1 MHKIFCILLF
11 ILASFIEVLSQTTIN
26 IWDGTSVRSKV
37 SMTAYLADPDESTGI
52 GIIVCPGGSYF
63 WHDFETEGVD
73 VARWLQSN
81 GISAFVLKY
90 RVAGLFAYISHSRR
104 LGGGNRFPYPIQD
117 AQRAIQILREN
128 PKEYGIDPD
137 RLGIM
142 GFSAGGHLS
151 MYAAEKG
158 NCDFLKDLGIKS
170 SVSLMPSFCVPI
182 YPVVTLS
189 DERYVHKRS
198 RRAILGERNAGKIA
212 MRDSLSLE
220 LNIHHD
226 LPPVFLMNCK
236 DDPIVHY
243 RNSELLDSALN
254 SIGARHRYVQYSSG
268 GHGFGATSS
277 KTTSEAIAWK
287 EEFIN
292 WLRNIFQ

>member
-1 MHKIFCILLF
+1 MLYKIGILLL
-11 ILASFIEVLSQTTIN
+11 ILCCGIKASSQNTIN
-26 IWDGTSVRSKV
+26 IWEGTSVKSNV
-37 SMTAYLADPDESTGI
+37 TLTSFLADSDKSTGI

-63 WHDFETEGVD
+63 WHDYETEGIE
-73 VARWLQSN
+73 VAKWLQSK

-90 RVAGLFAYISHSRR
+90 RVAGIFAYISHFRR
-104 LGGGNRFPYPIQD
+104 IGGGNKFPYPIQD
-117 AQRAIQILREN
+117 AQRSIQILREN
-128 PKEYGIDPD
+128 ATTYGIDPD
-137 RLGIM
+137 KLGIM

-151 MYAAEKG
+151 MFAAEKG
-158 NCDFLKDLGIKS
+158 NCDYLKDLGIKNT
-170 SVSLMPSFCVPI
+170 VSLMPSFSVPI

-198 RRAILGERNAGKIA
+198 RRAILGERYAGNKP

-226 LPPVFLMNCK
+226 LPPIYLMNCK

-254 SIGARHRYVQYSSG
+254 SIGSKHRYVQFATG

-277 KTTSEAIAWK
+277 KTTAEAIAWK
-287 EEFIN
+287 DDFIN
-292 WLRNIFQ
+292 WIRNLFQ